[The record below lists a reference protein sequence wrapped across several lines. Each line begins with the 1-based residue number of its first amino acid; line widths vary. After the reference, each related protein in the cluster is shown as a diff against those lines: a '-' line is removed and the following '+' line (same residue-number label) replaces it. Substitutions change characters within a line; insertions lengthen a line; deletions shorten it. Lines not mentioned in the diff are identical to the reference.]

1 MICYVCF
8 AFVLLMSCINAI
20 LGKVVSSV
28 DFVLLDD
35 LIHIRLY
42 WDLVF
47 HVRYSS

>member
-8 AFVLLMSCINAI
+8 SSVLLMSSKYAI

-35 LIHIRLY
+35 LIHLRLY
-42 WDLVF
+42 
-47 HVRYSS
+47 